1 MAKIKK
7 LTVKILLDI
16 VMCLALVLLY
26 KAKVLTLTYHE
37 VVGIAILFVFL
48 IHILLNRKWVV
59 NVGKKLFSPSTPAR
73 TKFSYWMT
81 ILLVICFVAIVITG
95 IFFSKILFKG
105 LFGPD
110 YEAPRIWRTLHLWF
124 SAVSLILVGIHV
136 GLYWDM
142 VKGFFRKYITLP
154 AVTTKVVCYVALA
167 AIVVWGAISIPQTG
181 MTNWLTGQSN
191 RSHGGDRGAATQ
203 VEGAAEGAEAAGDGE
218 ATGERSGHGSSDA
231 STEDASDDAATSER
245 SGHGSGEDADDASD
259 GDGEVS
265 GTSERSG
272 RGSSD
277 ADASG
282 DESATTSE
290 RSGHGSSDASTEDPS
305 DGAATGERSGRGSSD
320 AADDASDGDEASAT
334 SERSGHGSN
343 DADASGDEAA
353 ATSERSGHGSGE
365 GDEAAQASAEGEQA
379 ASSGRSGNH
388 GTNVTLSG
396 TLLVISQ
403 FTCII
408 GLFAAITYWI
418 DRLLKKNRRR
428 KKAEATSE
436 SKE

>member
-37 VVGIAILFVFL
+37 VVGLGILVVFL

-59 NVGKKLFSPSTPAR
+59 GVGKKLFSPSTPAR

-81 ILLVICFVAIVITG
+81 ILLVICFIAIVVTG

-136 GLYWDM
+136 GLYWDTI
-142 VKGFFRKYITLP
+142 KGFFRKYITLP
-154 AVTTKVVCYVALA
+154 QTTTKVVCYVLLA
-167 AIVVWGAISIPQTG
+167 VIVVWGAISIPQTG

-191 RSHGGDRGAATQ
+191 RSHGGDRSAATQ
-203 VEGAAEGAEAAGDGE
+203 VEGAAAAEGAEGAE
-218 ATGERSGHGSSDA
+218 SGERSGHG
-231 STEDASDDAATSER
+231 DAALPEAETGSENDGAGNDGADPAVGGASGAEVADGSVGER
-245 SGHGSGEDADDASD
+245 SGHGDRSAATDDAEATEAAE
-259 GDGEVS
+259 GDAPAAPAEAAEGQ
-265 GTSERSG
+265 SEGAQTTNARSG
-272 RGSSD
+272 K
-277 ADASG
+277 
-282 DESATTSE
+282 
-290 RSGHGSSDASTEDPS
+290 HGA
-305 DGAATGERSGRGSSD
+305 
-320 AADDASDGDEASAT
+320 
-334 SERSGHGSN
+334 
-343 DADASGDEAA
+343 
-353 ATSERSGHGSGE
+353 
-365 GDEAAQASAEGEQA
+365 
-379 ASSGRSGNH
+379 
-388 GTNVTLSG
+388 NVTLSN

-418 DRLLKKNRRR
+418 DRLLKRNKRN
-428 KKAEATSE
+428 KKAAGASE
-436 SKE
+436 GSKRE